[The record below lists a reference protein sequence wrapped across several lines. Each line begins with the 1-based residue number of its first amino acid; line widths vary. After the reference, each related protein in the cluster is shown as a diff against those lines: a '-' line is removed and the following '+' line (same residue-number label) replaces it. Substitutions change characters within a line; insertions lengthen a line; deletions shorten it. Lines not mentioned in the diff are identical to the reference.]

1 MQEGGM
7 RLGTDTMKAP
17 ERQPRAGPALEDA
30 PVGIGAEQPILREH
44 QRAQLPPTLWLGALL
59 TGTLIVAAMLAP
71 LIAPYP
77 MDQINAVMRLTP
89 PGPDHW
95 LGTDALGRDLFSRL
109 LHGARLALQG
119 AIIGTA
125 TAGALGIPLG
135 AAAGYWGG
143 RLDRLLSRLVEVW
156 LGLPPLLVATVLVA
170 RAGPSLTHAM
180 LALGV
185 ASAPAF
191 YRITRSRILILR
203 RQAYVEAAAA
213 LGADPVRIMARH
225 LLPNSLPSLLVVATT
240 RMGRFVLMGGALSF
254 VGLGAQPPQP
264 EWGLLLAEGRASLTS
279 APWLSL
285 YPGIAITLAV
295 LGLTMLGEGL
305 ATWLDVRPARSPQR
319 PG

>member
-1 MQEGGM
+1 MH
-7 RLGTDTMKAP
+7 GTHTQLELDTLKTEPGSLALA
-17 ERQPRAGPALEDA
+17 RASQSHA
-30 PVGIGAEQPILREH
+30 PV
-44 QRAQLPPTLWLGALL
+44 PPALWLGMLL
-59 TGTLIVAAMLAP
+59 TATLILAAALAP

-77 MDQINAVMRLTP
+77 PDLIHRAARLSP
-89 PGPDHW
+89 PGPEHW

-109 LHGARLALQG
+109 LYGARLALQG

-125 TAGALGIPLG
+125 SAGVLGIPLG
-135 AAAGYWGG
+135 ALAGYCGG
-143 RLDRLLSRLVEVW
+143 RLDRLISRLVEVW
-156 LGLPPLLVATVLVA
+156 LGMPPLLVATVLVA
-170 RAGPSLTHAM
+170 RAGPSLAHAM

-191 YRITRSRILILR
+191 YRITRSRIMILR
-203 RQAYVEAAAA
+203 HQAYVEAAAA
-213 LGADPVRIMARH
+213 LGAGPIHIMARH

-264 EWGLLLAEGRASLTS
+264 EWGLLLGDGRASLAT

-285 YPGIAITLAV
+285 YPGIAITFGV

-305 ATWLDVRPARSPQR
+305 STYLDMHTPHK
-319 PG
+319 